1 MKHPVLLLLAV
12 VVLSACSAG
21 GNTGTPPT
29 SPAASPRAQA
39 SARATAPVA
48 VRVLDFKIVPAAL
61 TVRGPAITLRV
72 SNDGP
77 TIHNVTVRDS
87 SGKVLMHT
95 RDLRAGESQTISA
108 TLSPGRYVTY
118 CSLAGHESLGTKGT
132 LTVVEAQK
140 AIP

>member
-21 GNTGTPPT
+21 GNVTTQPT
-29 SPAASPRAQA
+29 SPAGSPGAQA
-39 SARATAPVA
+39 SGAVA
-48 VRVLDFKIVPAAL
+48 VRVLDFKIVPAVL
-61 TVRGPAITLRV
+61 TAPGPTITLRV
-72 SNDGP
+72 TNDGP

-95 RDLRAGESQTISA
+95 RDLRAGESETISA

-118 CSLAGHESLGTKGT
+118 CSLPGHESLGTKGT
-132 LTVVEAQK
+132 LTVSA
-140 AIP
+140 P